1 MNTFT
6 TINITKKVSTLTTWQ
21 IEKSKER
28 IEYESDTATFYVW
41 NADNKITASID
52 LADAFWT
59 MQLCDLAVSND
70 KHEIQLGGK
79 DYVQN
84 TSFLSMVL
92 TEYLHKNK

>member
-1 MNTFT
+1 MN

-28 IEYESDTATFYVW
+28 IEYESDNATFYVW
-41 NADNKITASID
+41 NADNEITASID
-52 LADAFWT
+52 LEDAFWT

-70 KHEIQLGGK
+70 KHEIQLSGNN
-79 DYVQN
+79 YISH

-92 TEYLHKNK
+92 TEFLHKNK

>member
-1 MNTFT
+1 MN

-28 IEYESDTATFYVW
+28 IEYESDNATFYVW
-41 NADNKITASID
+41 NEDNEITASID

-70 KHEIQLGGK
+70 KHEIQLGGNN
-79 DYVQN
+79 YISH

-92 TEYLHKNK
+92 TEFLHKNK